1 MASQQVRAEGV
12 RGVDGAEMPDIGM
25 DANLLSAGSAAGPG
39 GSTAE
44 SASELAI
51 VTVTGYVT
59 LRVGLT

>member
-1 MASQQVRAEGV
+1 MASQQVRAEGA

-25 DANLLSAGSAAGPG
+25 DANLLSAGSAAG

-44 SASELAI
+44 SASELGT